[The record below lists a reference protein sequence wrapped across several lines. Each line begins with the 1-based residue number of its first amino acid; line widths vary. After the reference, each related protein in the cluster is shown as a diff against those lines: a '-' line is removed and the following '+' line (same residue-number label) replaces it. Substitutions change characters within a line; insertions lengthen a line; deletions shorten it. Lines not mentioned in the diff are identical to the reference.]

1 MNRYRSGMGTNAKR
15 FERATKQIVVIL
27 LIVALCVGAIQGY
40 GWWVNRPVLVRGA
53 FQNKSGAQTAFDFE
67 VRSTCQG
74 RQEGLMFRRLEDFPE
89 NRGMIFLFS
98 RSEIQRFW
106 MRNTLL
112 SLDMVFLDHTFTVV
126 GVLSDVPPLNEISR
140 SIEEPSQYVVE
151 LRAGTAA
158 KSGIVAGSKLQIEGE
173 LPRIEDC

>member
-1 MNRYRSGMGTNAKR
+1 
-15 FERATKQIVVIL
+15 
-27 LIVALCVGAIQGY
+27 
-40 GWWVNRPVLVRGA
+40 
-53 FQNKSGAQTAFDFE
+53 
-67 VRSTCQG
+67 
-74 RQEGLMFRRLEDFPE
+74 MFRRLEDFPE
-89 NRGMIFLFS
+89 NRAMIFLFS
-98 RSEIQRFW
+98 RPEIQRFW

-112 SLDMVFLDHTFTVV
+112 SLDMIFLDHTFTVV
-126 GVLSDVPPLNEISR
+126 GILSDVPPLNEISR